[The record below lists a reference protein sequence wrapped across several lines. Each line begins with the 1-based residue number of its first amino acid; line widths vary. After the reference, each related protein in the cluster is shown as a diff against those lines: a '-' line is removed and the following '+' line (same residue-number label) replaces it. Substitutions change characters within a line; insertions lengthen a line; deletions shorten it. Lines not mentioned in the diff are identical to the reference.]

1 MELQLIQLYVWVC
14 LVYDKHPMLKYQR
27 LSNNWQPRFTDQ
39 ELITIYLFGQ
49 FQGHFKQKRIH
60 QYICQHF
67 KAWFPDLPAY
77 QTFNY
82 RLNNLSEA
90 LQVIVFTLFEEINE
104 SGNYHF
110 EEDCLID
117 SMPIMLAVRG
127 RSYRAKVAVEFAN
140 QSYCATKEIWYHG
153 LKLHLLGRK
162 QYQKLPKPE
171 IMKITAAAE
180 HDLRVL
186 QELEGKIIGN
196 LFADKAYKDE
206 KTEREFKE
214 QEVIICTPDKK
225 SKNQQVYEVG
235 QSGLWSRFVSAIR
248 QPIESLFNWINE
260 KTEIQNG
267 SKIRSSNGLL
277 VHCYGKMAVALFS
290 LCFNY

>member
-14 LVYDKHPMLKYQR
+14 SVYDKHPMLKYQR
-27 LSNNWQPRFTDQ
+27 LSNNGQPNFTDQ
-39 ELITIYLFGQ
+39 ELITCYLFGQ
-49 FQGHFKQKRIH
+49 MQGYFKQTKIH
-60 QYICQHF
+60 EYISQHF
-67 KAWFPDLPAY
+67 SDWFPLLPAY

-82 RLNNLSEA
+82 RLNNLVESW
-90 LQVIVFTLFEEINE
+90 QMIVFELCAQLNT
-104 SGNYHF
+104 SANYHY

-127 RSYRAKVAVEFAN
+127 RSYRAKVAGGIAA
-140 QSYCATKEIWYHG
+140 QGYCASKDIWYHG
-153 LKLHLLGRK
+153 VKLHILARK
-162 QYQKLPKPE
+162 QYQSLPKPE
-171 IMKITAAAE
+171 MLKITSATT

-186 QELEGKIIGN
+186 QEIKEQIVGRV
-196 LFADKAYKDE
+196 FADKAYKDE
-206 KTEREFKE
+206 TTE
-214 QEVIICTPDKK
+214 QELQNNGVMLCTPDKK
-225 SKNQQVYEVG
+225 NKNTEVYEVG
-235 QSGLWSRFVSAIR
+235 KSGLWSRFVSSVR

-277 VHCYGKMAVALFS
+277 VHCYGRLANALFY